1 MSRENV
7 RIIQSAY
14 DAFARG
20 DLQTVFNTFDPDMEI
35 HQSQEIPWGGRY
47 KGLNEI
53 QTFFGKLRTAIES
66 RVELEFMD
74 AGNCVVAVGYSKG
87 KVRATNQEFNVRAVH
102 VWTLKDGK
110 AIRWEA
116 YIDNPTMLSA
126 LQRACS

>member
-7 RIIQSAY
+7 QIIQSVY
-14 DAFARG
+14 DAFACG
-20 DLQTVFNTFDPDMEI
+20 DIQAVFNTFDPNMEI

-47 KGLNEI
+47 KGLSEI
-53 QTFFGKLRTAIES
+53 QTFFSKLRAAIES
-66 RVELEFMD
+66 RVDLEFVD

-116 YIDNPTMLSA
+116 YIDNPAMLSA
-126 LQRACS
+126 LQSTCS